1 MAKLGKRKLDLIL
14 LTVGTLVFLLLRAAC
29 YFFLPENRTL
39 PGVLVASAL
48 LFDSFMIFRATLLRR
63 SQP

>member
-1 MAKLGKRKLDLIL
+1 MGKPGKGKPDVIA

-29 YFFLPENRTL
+29 YFFFPENRTL
-39 PGVLVASAL
+39 PGLLVASAL
-48 LFDSFMIFRATLLRR
+48 LFDSFIIFRATLLRR